1 LRQLT
6 ARAVGQLGDKFH
18 NLDRRIDAYR
28 DEPVQDWRAHDLV
41 IRAVDCRA
49 ITTSQVPDVL
59 QEWREPSHRE
69 FRPRNLWSL
78 FIAFTEAYKGQNP
91 AITMHRSEALHGLC
105 DGAVGLN

>member
-1 LRQLT
+1 MTKNDVENAIRPN
-6 ARAVGQLGDKFH
+6 AVGKKKWLFIGDK
-18 NLDRRIDAYR
+18 
-28 DEPVQDWRAHDLV
+28 PVQDWRAHDLV

-78 FIAFTEAYKGQNP
+78 FNAFTEAYKGQNP